1 MLPWKSVLLVLAVAA
16 AGCRAPA
23 AVEQRR
29 AATGCARPD
38 ALVLSY
44 SGSQDKPI
52 YPVFIGLAGRQY
64 PTNLVNGPY
73 PTGHVSPHLVD
84 STFYVALAA
93 NMRRCIPAAPHRAQE
108 STAFGTISL
117 CLGREQVDLGSQRD
131 AAAFFRVLLP
141 TIVPANPA
149 ETRLKADLEN
159 FRNRIG
165 G

>member
-1 MLPWKSVLLVLAVAA
+1 MLPWKSALLVLAVAVTE
-16 AGCRAPA
+16 CRAPA
-23 AVEQRR
+23 MVEQRSY
-29 AATGCARPD
+29 ANGCARAD
-38 ALVLSY
+38 AIVLSY
-44 SGSQDKPI
+44 SGSLDKPI

-64 PTNLVNGPY
+64 PPDLVNGPY
-73 PTGHVSPHLVD
+73 PTGHLSPHLVD
-84 STFYVALAA
+84 STFYVALAT
-93 NMRRCIPAAPHRAQE
+93 NMRRSVPPELHRAEE

-117 CLGREQVDLGSQRD
+117 CLGRELVNLGSQRD

-141 TIVPANPA
+141 TIMPTNPA